1 MKKVLLAM
9 LCAAAGTAHAQK
21 DQVVVL
27 EGARLI
33 DGTGKAPREN
43 SVLVVQGDR
52 ITAVGTMGKVK
63 VPKGARVVDVHGRT
77 IMPGMINAHGHVGLV
92 ANGKNSADAY
102 TRENILPQLA
112 QYEQYGVTSIL
123 ALGLNRDLGF
133 EIRDEQRSGKDIP
146 GASLFLAGRGIG
158 VPDAAPP
165 VPVAPDQ
172 VYRPQTPEE
181 AVADVRETASHHP
194 DMLKLWVDDIYG
206 KFPKMKPEVF
216 QAAINEAHKNK
227 IRVAA
232 HVFYLADAKALIS
245 AGVDALA
252 HSIRDQP
259 VDAELIKMMKAK
271 GTFYVPTFT
280 VDESAFVFAEDP
292 AVTSD
297 PMLAQAVPVDVLQA
311 WQGQEYKNKVANDA
325 NTPKIKAALANG
337 MKNVK
342 ALQDAGVHIAFGT
355 DSGAQPV
362 RVPGWAE
369 HRELELMVRAGLTP
383 MQALTAAGKGSA
395 GMLGLKDRGTLE
407 PGKKAD
413 FLVLDANPLD
423 DIRNTQ
429 TLVSIWHGGKE
440 IKPRARTVATK

>member
-1 MKKVLLAM
+1 MNKPLLAI
-9 LCAAAGTAHAQK
+9 LCAAAGTAFAQT
-21 DQVVVL
+21 DQAVVF

-43 SVLVVQGDR
+43 SVIVVQGDR
-52 ITAVGTMGKVK
+52 ITAVGTAGKLN

-77 IMPGMINAHGHVGLV
+77 IMPGLINAHGHVGLV

-102 TRENILPQLA
+102 TRENILPQLV
-112 QYEQYGVTSIL
+112 QYEQYGVTSIM
-123 ALGLNRDLGF
+123 ALGLNRDLGY
-133 EIRDEQRSGKDIP
+133 EIRDEQRKGGVP
-146 GASLFLAGRGIG
+146 GASLFVAGRGIG

-172 VYRPQTPEE
+172 VYRPQTKEE
-181 AVADVRETASHHP
+181 AIADVREAAAHHP
-194 DMLKLWVDDIYG
+194 DMFKLWVDDIYG

-216 QAAINEAHKNK
+216 KAAIDEAHKNK

-232 HVFYLADAKALIS
+232 HVFYLADAKALVS

-259 VDAELIKMMKAK
+259 VDADLIKAMKAK

-280 VDESAFVFAEDP
+280 VDESAFIFAENP

-297 PMLAQAVPVDVLQA
+297 PLLAQAVPAENLQT
-311 WQGQEYKNKVANDA
+311 WQGQEYKNKVASDP
-325 NTPKIKAALANG
+325 NTPKIKAALING
-337 MKNVK
+337 MKNLK

-355 DSGAQPV
+355 DSGAQPA

-369 HRELELMVRAGLTP
+369 HHELELMVRAGLTP
-383 MQALTAAGKGSA
+383 MQALNAAGKGSA
-395 GMLGLKDRGTLE
+395 AMLGLKDRGTLE
-407 PGKKAD
+407 AGKKAD
-413 FLVLDANPLD
+413 FLVLDANPLE
-423 DIRNTQ
+423 DIKNTRE
-429 TLVSIWHGGKE
+429 LVSIWHGGKE